1 MSRSSLLP
9 DFLNNETWN
18 ALMNATDAVFQDTVD
33 SPIEGLSRI
42 RETTIVSAEGQTRL
56 DAGLLIDES
65 HLSGFDKV
73 TNVLSGNLLGFG
85 LQNSD
90 MVTADQY
97 SRLVRNIATHWYS
110 KGKTLAEFISFV
122 FNSEVAIDQLWT
134 QDYKNFYVPSE
145 HPIGDTVFEGGEW
158 FPTSHVR
165 VSYDPTVLTSMSV
178 QNLIT
183 LVYELGPY
191 TLVVNNVAT
200 DSAIPLVEAT
210 DTDTHYPG
218 FLGSH
223 TVALGLMSVVEV
235 TIDSD
240 DPLL

>member
-1 MSRSSLLP
+1 
-9 DFLNNETWN
+9 
-18 ALMNATDAVFQDTVD
+18 
-33 SPIEGLSRI
+33 
-42 RETTIVSAEGQTRL
+42 
-56 DAGLLIDES
+56 
-65 HLSGFDKV
+65 
-73 TNVLSGNLLGFG
+73 
-85 LQNSD
+85 
-90 MVTADQY
+90 
-97 SRLVRNIATHWYS
+97 
-110 KGKTLAEFISFV
+110 V